1 MRRVNP
7 LFGEFAHERDA
18 EHRKDDAWLREAYQ
32 RGQILVLTER
42 FEAPIDESSGTPR
55 LAWRSAADVKGDPQ
69 PVYLGSYED
78 RPHFMVMGR
87 RDLKADM
94 WMDLRAIGG
103 DLSVA
108 DRGLYVEAVAIAQWH
123 ARHTQCPQ
131 CGGPTRWRDGGW
143 STECENDGSLHFP
156 RTDPAVIMLVHD
168 GADKIVLGR
177 QAAWPE
183 GRFSVLAGFVEP
195 GETLEAAVSR
205 EVKEEV
211 GIDATDVE
219 YAGSQPW
226 PFPCSVM
233 LGFSALA
240 DSTQPLQLMDGEIAE
255 ASWFTREEVR
265 SMYGW
270 DDEGARRP
278 GARSMPGSISIAH
291 HLIKAWVDGDL
302 GAPQS

>member
-18 EHRKDDAWLREAYQ
+18 EHRKDDGWLREAYP

-55 LAWRSAADVKGDPQ
+55 LAWRPAADVKGEQQ

-103 DLSVA
+103 DLSIA

-131 CGGPTRWRDGGW
+131 CGGRTRWRDGGW

-240 DSTQPLQLMDGEIAE
+240 DSTHPLQLMDGEIAE
-255 ASWFTREEVR
+255 ASWFTRDEVR

-291 HLIKAWVDGDL
+291 HLIKAWVDGDI